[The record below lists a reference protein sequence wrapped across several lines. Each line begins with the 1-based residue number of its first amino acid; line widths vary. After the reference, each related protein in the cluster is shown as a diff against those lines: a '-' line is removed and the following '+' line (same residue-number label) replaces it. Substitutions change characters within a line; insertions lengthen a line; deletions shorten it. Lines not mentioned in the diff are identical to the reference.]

1 MAIKITF
8 QQLVDEFS
16 ATTGRTKAFTK
27 DFIKDV
33 FITIQEGLRRDENV
47 NIKGLGIF
55 KLQEVAERETVNP
68 KTGQATLIEA
78 HKKVVFKPEKAL
90 REKVNA
96 KYEKL
101 KTKTIKKKETS
112 KPAPVIVEK
121 PAEKKQM
128 VFGDPT
134 PPPPPPKKTPP
145 PPAPKKTPPPP
156 PPKDD
161 DKKIMPTFVIE
172 EKKKKSAWRWILPL
186 LLIIL
191 MVVLLY
197 VVPTKI
203 DSMDDLAFWKNWN
216 WGKDSIP
223 KHPTI
228 VETTV
233 VDTEIKADVELPPVE
248 EVVEPAPV
256 EKPVSKPE
264 PVKELVNSMKAEE
277 IFIKAPLP
285 EGAVKTEEPVETVL
299 EKKEHVDEVEP
310 APVKVEEGIPEDNDE
325 QKTLDGEQTLIHIIK
340 PGNTLWG
347 LSKHYYKRTALWP
360 NIYRKNVE
368 TLRTPDL
375 LIEGRE
381 LLIPELQGGS
391 FDLTKIDSARIAQG
405 YYLAYRAYK
414 KYDEE
419 KAEGYLK
426 VAKKFSTTVE
436 Y

>member
-1 MAIKITF
+1 MSIKITY
-8 QQLVDEFS
+8 QQLVDEFA

-33 FITIQEGLRRDENV
+33 FTTVQEGLRRDENV

-55 KLQEVAERETVNP
+55 KLQDVAERETVNP

-90 REKVNA
+90 RETVNE

-101 KTKTIKKKETS
+101 KTKKIKKKEAP
-112 KPAPVIVEK
+112 KPAPVIIEK
-121 PAEKKQM
+121 PVKKEPM
-128 VFGDPT
+128 IFGDPT
-134 PPPPPPKKTPP
+134 PPPPP

-156 PPKDD
+156 PPPAKDD

-191 MVVLLY
+191 IFVVLY
-197 VVPTKI
+197 VVPTKFDTI
-203 DSMDDLAFWKNWN
+203 DDLAFWKNWN

-233 VDTEIKADVELPPVE
+233 VDTEIKADVEIQFVKAVE
-248 EVVEPAPV
+248 
-256 EKPVSKPE
+256 PE
-264 PVKELVNSMKAEE
+264 PVKETIPSETAEE
-277 IFIKAPLP
+277 VFIKAPLP
-285 EGAVKTEEPVETVL
+285 EGAVATEKPIVEVKPVQEINVKT
-299 EKKEHVDEVEP
+299 DEVQ
-310 APVKVEEGIPEDNDE
+310 DE
-325 QKTLDGEQTLIHIIK
+325 KPRGLDEEQTLIHIIK

-347 LSKHYYKRTALWP
+347 LSDHYYKRTALWP

-375 LIEGRE
+375 LIPGRE
-381 LLIPELQGGS
+381 LLIPELHGEAFNLS
-391 FDLTKIDSARIAQG
+391 KIDSARIAQG
-405 YYLAYRAYK
+405 YYLAYRSYK

-419 KAEGYLK
+419 KANGYLK
-426 VAKKFSTTVE
+426 VAKKFSTTID